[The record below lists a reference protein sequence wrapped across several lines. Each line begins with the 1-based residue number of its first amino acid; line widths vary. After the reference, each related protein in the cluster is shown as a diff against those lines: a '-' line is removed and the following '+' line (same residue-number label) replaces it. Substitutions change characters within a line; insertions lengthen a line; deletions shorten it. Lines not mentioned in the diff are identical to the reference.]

1 MKRTRLYI
9 TVAVGASL
17 LLACESS
24 DGGSS
29 TDSPTPEVDTA
40 QVAAD
45 SAEGDVGAADTAG
58 PGGTEADI
66 AATTDAGPVEVDAST
81 QDPASDAGGSATA
94 DAEATIDVIVGEG
107 ACTNDSDLAVLEDF
121 DVAAEQMKMGMACYD
136 MAGGPGSTSA
146 EEIEECFK
154 AKLQSDY
161 GFSLDC
167 SVCVTDQLMCLQ
179 ANCMDACMS
188 SMMGGETSSEC
199 TECIEANGCN
209 SDFVECS
216 GLNPDLFSPVK

>member
-107 ACTNDSDLAVLEDF
+107 ACTNDSDLEAVYGFDPVGDF
-121 DVAAEQMKMGMACYD
+121 MAVGMDCID
-136 MAGGPGSTSA
+136 PSGGQGGSTDDETVA
-146 EEIEECFK
+146 CLVAKLGEEHGFSEEC
-154 AKLQSDY
+154 AT
-161 GFSLDC
+161 
-167 SVCVTDQLMCLQ
+167 CVTAHVLCTQ
-179 ANCMDACMS
+179 ANCMGACMS
-188 SMMGGETSSEC
+188 FMMTGEISDEC
-199 TECIEANGCN
+199 TACIAE
-209 SDFVECS
+209 SDCKYDFTDCS
-216 GLNPDLFSPVK
+216 GLDPDAMQP